1 MMNKKDGAMKIRT
14 AVVLTPI
21 LFVLLLS
28 GCTSMHKGV
37 TDVNVSG
44 EDIVYLKDERT
55 NLCFAAL
62 FIQNKIGTSVR
73 MMGMT
78 RVPCED
84 LGNTPTK

>member
-1 MMNKKDGAMKIRT
+1 MKTRY
-14 AVVLTPI
+14 AALLTPI
-21 LFVLLLS
+21 LFAMLIS
-28 GCTSMHKGV
+28 GCTSMHKGA

-55 NLCFAAL
+55 NLCFATL

-78 RVPCED
+78 QVPCED
-84 LGNTPTK
+84 LGHAPTR

>member
-1 MMNKKDGAMKIRT
+1 MKRRF
-14 AVVLTPI
+14 AVILTPI
-21 LFVLLLS
+21 LFALLVY
-28 GCTSMHKGV
+28 GCTSLHKGT

-62 FIQNKIGTSVR
+62 FIQNKLGTSVR
-73 MMGMT
+73 TMGMT

-84 LGNTPTK
+84 LGHAPTR